1 MVAPAI
7 SDIVECGDDDDPCKV
22 CVDNARITRGDNYQ
36 NIKCQFLTKIQK

>member
-22 CVDNARITRGDNYQ
+22 CVDNARITRGDN
-36 NIKCQFLTKIQK
+36 IKTSNVNF